1 MIQMEKEKYLI
12 FLNDI
17 NKDKPNEFK
26 KVNMKECPFCNRD
39 ELTDIIDQKGPFI
52 LLKNKYPTIKDTY
65 QLVLIE
71 TYNCDID
78 MGDYSVEHM
87 QELIRFG
94 VKHWLKI
101 EESGKFKS
109 VIFYKNHGPHSGGS
123 LKHPHMQIV
132 GIDDIDYKDKIKDE
146 YFEGIEIHKSDQ
158 CLVNL
163 SHRPFNGFTEFNIII
178 NDDLYG
184 LNELAF
190 NLRKVVHYLLNNY
203 FVKCDSFNIF
213 FYHIKG
219 RIICKVMPR
228 FSSSPL
234 LLGYGIKQI
243 SSCEQEIADKLRTMY
258 FQ

>member
-1 MIQMEKEKYLI
+1 MEKEKYLV

-17 NKDKPNEFK
+17 NKDKPNEFQK
-26 KVNMKECPFCNRD
+26 INIKECPFCNRD
-39 ELTDIIDQKGPFI
+39 RLTDIIDEKGPFM

-65 QLVLIE
+65 QLVIIE
-71 TYNCDID
+71 TYKCNTD
-78 MGDYSVEHM
+78 MGQYSAEYM
-87 QELIRFG
+87 EDLIRFS
-94 VKHWLKI
+94 VKHWLSI

-109 VIFYKNHGPHSGGS
+109 VIFYKNHGPKSGGS

-132 GIDDIDYKDKIKDE
+132 GLNDIDYKSKIKDE
-146 YFEGIEIHKSDQ
+146 YFEGMQIHKSDN

-178 NDDLYG
+178 SDKLHALSELS
-184 LNELAF
+184 LNLK
-190 NLRKVVHYLLNNY
+190 KVVDYLLNNY

-213 FYHIKG
+213 FYHLKEK
-219 RIICKVMPR
+219 IICKVMPR
-228 FSSSPL
+228 FTSSPL

-243 SSCEQEIADKLRTMY
+243 SSSEREIVDTIKSIY

>member
-1 MIQMEKEKYLI
+1 MEKEKYLV

-26 KVNMKECPFCNRD
+26 KINMKECPFCNR
-39 ELTDIIDQKGPFI
+39 EKLTDIIDQKGPFV

-71 TYNCDID
+71 TYSCDND
-78 MGDYSVEHM
+78 MGQYSAEYM
-87 QELIRFG
+87 QELMRFG
-94 VKHWLKI
+94 VKHWLRI
-101 EESGKFKS
+101 EENAEYKS
-109 VIFYKNHGPHSGGS
+109 VIFYKNHGPNSGGS

-132 GIDDIDYKDKIKDE
+132 GIDDIDYKLKIKDE
-146 YFEGIEIHKSDQ
+146 YFEGIEVHKSDN

-178 NDDLYG
+178 SDDLYG
-184 LNELAF
+184 LNELSY
-190 NLRKVVHYLLNNY
+190 NLKKIVHYLLNNY

-213 FYHIKG
+213 FYHFKEK
-219 RIICKVMPR
+219 IICKVMPR
-228 FSSSPL
+228 FTSSPL

-243 SSCEQEIADKLRTMY
+243 SSCEREIVDKLKAMY

>member
-1 MIQMEKEKYLI
+1 MEKEKYLV

-26 KVNMKECPFCNRD
+26 KINMKECPFCNR
-39 ELTDIIDQKGPFI
+39 EKLTDIIAEKGPFI

-71 TYNCDID
+71 AYSCDND
-78 MGDYSVEHM
+78 MGQYSAAYMED
-87 QELIRFG
+87 LIRFG

-101 EESGKFKS
+101 EDSGEYKS
-109 VIFYKNHGPHSGGS
+109 VIFYKNHGPNSGGS

-132 GIDDIDYKDKIKDE
+132 GLHDIDYKLKIKDE
-146 YFEGIEIHKSDQ
+146 HFEGIEVHKSDN

-163 SHRPFNGFTEFNIII
+163 SHTPFNGFTEFNIII
-178 NDDLYG
+178 KDDLYA
-184 LNELAF
+184 LNELAYS
-190 NLRKVVHYLLNNY
+190 LKKVVHYLLNNY

-213 FYHIKG
+213 FYHLNEK
-219 RIICKVMPR
+219 IICKVMPR
-228 FSSSPL
+228 FTSSPL

-243 SSCEQEIADKLRTMY
+243 SSCESEIADKLKFMY

>member
-101 EESGKFKS
+101 EESGEFKS

-132 GIDDIDYKDKIKDE
+132 GVKNIDYRLNVTRECLNGDVIWADAGVELNLAREPKI
-146 YFEGIEIHKSDQ
+146 
-158 CLVNL
+158 
-163 SHRPFNGFTEFNIII
+163 GFMEFNVKAKG
-178 NDDLYG
+178 DG
-184 LNELAF
+184 SVERLADCIQI
-190 NLRKVVHYLLNNY
+190 VTHYLLHHFHRGCNSYNL
-203 FVKCDSFNIF
+203 F
-213 FYHIKG
+213 FYQFSQEEISVK
-219 RIICKVMPR
+219 IVPR
-228 FSSSPL
+228 FVTSPL
-234 LLGYGIKQI
+234 FVGYSIPQV
-243 SSCEQEIADKLRTMY
+243 SSRAEEVIQEIQNRY
-258 FQ
+258 FR